1 MRMWCANNW
10 ATVTVLQLHMDLHSL
25 DRGLA
30 SYGLTMLGV
39 LVPRHTCMTASMMG
53 SGFTTAGIMRML
65 VLLVS
70 TTMSDI
76 TIRFMVWIVKAKK
89 LAEVTINN

>member
-1 MRMWCANNW
+1 
-10 ATVTVLQLHMDLHSL
+10 
-25 DRGLA
+25 
-30 SYGLTMLGV
+30 
-39 LVPRHTCMTASMMG
+39 MTASMMG
-53 SGFTTAGIMRML
+53 LGFITVIILRML